1 MKAVLLD
8 ADTLNPAT
16 LDLRCLTEL
25 PITLSQYPHTSA
37 EQCAERI
44 ADADIILTN
53 KVILNKK
60 LLSQAPKCR
69 YIGVMAT
76 GTNNIDKAYCQS
88 RGIVVANVEG
98 YGTDA
103 VAQHAL
109 MLMLNLTTSFSAY
122 KRDVEQGVWSD
133 GPHFCLLSHPVY
145 ELAGKHLV
153 IVGYGEL
160 GRRFADL
167 ARALG
172 MRVSVAARP
181 GNAEDSRPSLDS
193 LLSDADVVSLHCL
206 LSDDTYHLINEER
219 LSLMKPTALLINTAR
234 GALIDENALLLA
246 LKKGVIGGAGLDGL
260 STEPPPK
267 DHPLLNTG
275 LSNLLITPHSA
286 WVAAEARQRL
296 VNIAARHLA
305 NFLLQNDITINR

>member
-8 ADTLNPAT
+8 ADTLHPTT
-16 LDLRCLTEL
+16 LDLRRLTDL
-25 PITLSQYPHTSA
+25 PITLTQYAQTSMA
-37 EQCAERI
+37 ECAERI

-53 KVILNKK
+53 KVILNEK
-60 LLSQAPKCR
+60 LLSHAHKCQ

-88 RGIVVANVEG
+88 HGITVANVEG

-109 MLMLNLTTSFSAY
+109 MLLLNLTTSFNAY
-122 KRDVEQGVWSD
+122 QRDVNQGVWSD
-133 GPHFCLLSHPVY
+133 GPHFCLLNHPVY

-160 GRRFADL
+160 GRRFAEL

-181 GNAEDSRPSLDS
+181 GKADDCRPTLDK
-193 LLSDADVVSLHCL
+193 LLPEADVVSLHCL
-206 LSDDTYHLINEER
+206 LSDDTYHLIDKTR

-234 GALIDENALLLA
+234 GALIDEHALLVA
-246 LKKGVIGGAGLDGL
+246 LKSGTIGGAGLDGL
-260 STEPPPK
+260 SAEPPPR

-296 VNIAARHLA
+296 VNIAAKQLA
-305 NFLLQNDITINR
+305 DFLAQIGAL